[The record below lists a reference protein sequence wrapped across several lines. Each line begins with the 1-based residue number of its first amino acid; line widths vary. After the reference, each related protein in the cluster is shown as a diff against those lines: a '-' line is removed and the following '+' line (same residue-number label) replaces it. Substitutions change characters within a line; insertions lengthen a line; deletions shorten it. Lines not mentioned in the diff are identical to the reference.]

1 MRPET
6 ETADPARAGAAAARL
21 RLYQLVSP
29 ALPVGAFSYAEG
41 LEVLSQSGRLVD
53 AGAVQAWLEAELRR
67 GAVRLEAAA
76 LPGLTLL
83 LRQWQQLAVA
93 EKLAETNQLAE
104 AEKPAQAGPMTE
116 AEIFADVG
124 QLANAGK
131 LANAGRLA
139 VAEHRN
145 ITEPPADANGL
156 LAPAEQMALAGRMAD
171 TWLSTDSGH
180 KAIAAIKSNAEVEP
194 LAAPLAAAPA
204 GAAAAREALLDRD
217 GWLLAQRDAPE
228 LRAQQ
233 RQMGG
238 SLLQLLADLGWPLPQ
253 ATSLAWPAA
262 FAWAGLSLEIAPLE
276 LVEAYL
282 YGWVANQLSA
292 ALRLVPLGPTQA
304 QRLQLRLAPLLAE
317 QAAQLLAS
325 EPEQLWS
332 GGVGAGLAQLGQAE
346 LYSRLFRS

>member
-1 MRPET
+1 MET
-6 ETADPARAGAAAARL
+6 PADA
-21 RLYQLVSP
+21 S
-29 ALPVGAFSYAEG
+29 
-41 LEVLSQSGRLVD
+41 
-53 AGAVQAWLEAELRR
+53 
-67 GAVRLEAAA
+67 
-76 LPGLTLL
+76 TLL
-83 LRQWQQLAVA
+83 DPVKQIAL
-93 EKLAETNQLAE
+93 
-104 AEKPAQAGPMTE
+104 AGPM
-116 AEIFADVG
+116 
-124 QLANAGK
+124 
-131 LANAGRLA
+131 
-139 VAEHRN
+139 
-145 ITEPPADANGL
+145 
-156 LAPAEQMALAGRMAD
+156 AD
-171 TWLSTDSGH
+171 TRLSTDSGH

-194 LAAPLAAAPA
+194 LAALLAAAPA

-238 SLLQLLADLGWPLPQ
+238 SLLQLLADLGWPLPL
-253 ATSLAWPAA
+253 ATPLAWPAA
-262 FAWAGLSLEIAPLE
+262 FAWAGLCLQIAPLE

-325 EPEQLWS
+325 EPEQLWT